1 VKFIF
6 SGHCHRNY
14 EARAID
20 MRSVVTSSSGAPLG
34 PDPPGFRV
42 VRVFSRRIEHE
53 YFDIDAPPQGID
65 LGGEP

>member
-1 VKFIF
+1 FIF

-42 VRVFSRRIEHE
+42 VRVFSRRMEHE